1 MNKLTLKTIA
11 QWTNG
16 ELIGDDLTIS
26 DISIDS
32 RQISPETLF
41 IAVKGDRFDAHDFI
55 SDVEKNGAKAVLCH
69 KRVECNIPVIYVE
82 DTKKAL
88 LDLAR
93 EYRKSMENLTVVGL
107 TGSVGKTTTKEMTYA
122 VVSKKFISL
131 KTEGNL
137 NNEIGLPKTLFRL
150 TSDVQAAVIEMG
162 MSAFGEISRLTRTAL
177 PDIGIITNIGVS
189 HIEHL
194 GSRDGILKAKLE
206 ILEGMKKGSPL
217 IINGD
222 NDKLITVKNDDYKI
236 IYFGI
241 ENENADVRAIDI
253 NEDGKNTTFTV
264 VFGENKQTVTIP
276 TVGIH
281 NVYDA
286 LSAFAVGLELE
297 IEPCEIAQALSQY
310 EPSGMRQRIKEING
324 IKVIEDCYNASPDS
338 QRAALNAL
346 KSIKSERTIAV
357 LGDMLELGDYSKQAH
372 CDIGKYAAE
381 KQIDMLF
388 TFGEESKNITET
400 AQQFG
405 MDAFA
410 FTDKAV
416 LFNALKGEIRKGDA
430 VLFKASRGM
439 KLEEVIE
446 MLYKEWEVK

>member
-1 MNKLTLKTIA
+1 MEKLMLKTIA
-11 QWTNG
+11 QWTGG
-16 ELIGDDLTIS
+16 ELCGDNLIIS
-26 DISIDS
+26 DISLDS

-41 IAVKGDRFDAHDFI
+41 IAVKGERFDAHDFI
-55 SDVEKNGAKAVLCH
+55 NEVQANGAKAVMCH
-69 KRVECNIPVIYVE
+69 KKVDCSIPVIYVK

-93 EYRKSMENLTVVGL
+93 EYRKSIDGLKVIGL
-107 TGSVGKTTTKEMTYA
+107 TGSVGKTTTKEMTYC
-122 VVSKKFISL
+122 VVSKKYNAI

-150 TSDVQAAVIEMG
+150 NAENRAAVIEMG
-162 MSAFGEISRLTRTAL
+162 MSNLGEISRLARTSL
-177 PDIGIITNIGVS
+177 PDIGIITNVGVS
-189 HIEHL
+189 HIENL
-194 GSRDGILKAKLE
+194 GSRDQILRAKLE
-206 ILEGMKKGSPL
+206 ILDGMKKGSPL
-217 IINGD
+217 IINAD

-241 ENENADVRAIDI
+241 ENKDAHVRGEDI
-253 NEDGKNTTFTV
+253 KEDGNSTCFTV
-264 VFGENKQTVTIP
+264 VYGGGRQEVKLP

-286 LSAFAVGLELE
+286 LSAFAVGLEIG
-297 IEPCEIAQALSQY
+297 IEPQTIADALSEY
-310 EPSGMRQRIKEING
+310 HPTGMRQRIKEFHG
-324 IKVIEDCYNASPDS
+324 LKVIEDCYNASPDS

-346 KSIKSERTIAV
+346 KTIKSERKIAV

-372 CDIGKYAAE
+372 CDIGKYVAK

-388 TFGEESKNITET
+388 TFGEEAINIAET
-400 AQQFG
+400 AQKFG
-405 MDAFA
+405 VEAYA

-416 LFNALKGEIRKGDA
+416 LFNALKGELKKGDA

-446 MLYKEWEVK
+446 MLYKEWENK

>member
-1 MNKLTLKTIA
+1 MEKLTLKTIA
-11 QWTNG
+11 EWTDG
-16 ELIGDDLTIS
+16 ELVGDNLSIS
-26 DISIDS
+26 EISIDS

-41 IAVKGDRFDAHDFI
+41 IAVKGERFDAHDFI
-55 SDVEKNGAKAVLCH
+55 ADVQKNGAKAVMCH
-69 KRVECNIPVIYVE
+69 KRVECGIPVIYVK

-93 EYRKSMENLTVVGL
+93 EYRKSIENLTVVGL

-122 VVSKKFISL
+122 VVSKKFNAL

-150 TSDVQAAVIEMG
+150 NSEIQAAVIEMG
-162 MSAFGEISRLTRTAL
+162 MSDFGEISRLTRTAL

-222 NDKLITVKNDDYKI
+222 NDKLKTVNNKDYRI

-241 ENENADVRAIDI
+241 ENEKADVRAIDI
-253 NEDGKNTTFTV
+253 NEDGQNTEFTV
-264 VFGENKQTVTIP
+264 VFGDKTQKVKLP

-286 LSAFAVGLELE
+286 LSAFAVGLELK
-297 IEPCEIAQALSQY
+297 IEPEKIAQALSEY
-310 EPSGMRQRIKEING
+310 EPSGMRQRIKDING

-346 KSIKSERTIAV
+346 KSVKSERKIAV

-400 AQQFG
+400 AQKFG

-410 FTDKAV
+410 FTDKTV
-416 LFNALKGEIRKGDA
+416 LFNALKGELKKGDA

-446 MLYKEWEVK
+446 MLYKEWKNK